1 MIEITQE
8 LATQLIGVEYT
19 DRSFFNPIQDEENKW
34 YISTQEIEFCTN
46 ENIKHLLPTLNL

>member
-8 LATQLIGVEYT
+8 LALQLIGAQYT
-19 DRSFFNPIQDEENKW
+19 ENSFFNPIQEENKW

-46 ENIKHLLPTLNL
+46 ENIKNLLPKI

>member
-8 LATQLIGVEYT
+8 LAMQLVGVEYT
-19 DRSFFNPIQDEENKW
+19 DCSFFLPLQDEEKKW

-46 ENIKHLLPTLNL
+46 ESIKPLLPIL

>member
-8 LATQLIGVEYT
+8 LAMQLQGVEYT
-19 DRSFFNPIQDEENKW
+19 DKSFFNPIQDKEQKW

-46 ENIKHLLPTLNL
+46 ENIKLLLPKL